1 MSSPVVAYV
10 GLGSNLGDSIG
21 LLVGAIRALGGLPG
35 TSVAACSG
43 FYRTPAWGITDQPDF
58 INAVAELHTA
68 LAPQAL
74 LTGMLEI
81 ERHAGRERGAAADR
95 WGPRTLDLDLLLY
108 GDATIDDPGLDVP
121 HPHLHE
127 RAFALV
133 PLAEIAPD
141 AAIPG
146 RGPVRE
152 ALAAMAAGDIE
163 ALTYVAPPPS
173 AAR

>member
-74 LTGMLEI
+74 LTGML
-81 ERHAGRERGAAADR
+81 
-95 WGPRTLDLDLLLY
+95 DLLLY

-146 RGPVRE
+146 RGPVRD